1 MQAKK
6 AQGEEALWISKM
18 LVCLFV
24 YTYFSI
30 KEVEVEVEVAVQES
44 FSAVLLVPKFY
55 CVEFEF
61 EFEGYCASII
71 CRQAS
76 ILLRFSVIDV

>member
-6 AQGEEALWISKM
+6 GQGEEALWISKM
-18 LVCLFV
+18 LVCPFV

-30 KEVEVEVEVAVQES
+30 KEVEVEVAVQEI

-55 CVEFEF
+55 YVEFEF

>member
-6 AQGEEALWISKM
+6 GQGEEALWISKM

-30 KEVEVEVEVAVQES
+30 KEVEVEVAVQEI

-55 CVEFEF
+55 YVEFEF

-76 ILLRFSVIDV
+76 ILFRFSVIDV

>member
-6 AQGEEALWISKM
+6 GQGEEALWISKM
-18 LVCLFV
+18 LVYLFV

-30 KEVEVEVEVAVQES
+30 KEVEVEVAVQEI

-55 CVEFEF
+55 YVEFEF

>member
-6 AQGEEALWISKM
+6 GQGEEALWISKM

-24 YTYFSI
+24 YAYFSI
-30 KEVEVEVEVAVQES
+30 KEVEVEVAVQEI

-55 CVEFEF
+55 YVELEF

>member
-6 AQGEEALWISKM
+6 GQGEEALWISKM

-24 YTYFSI
+24 YAYFSI
-30 KEVEVEVEVAVQES
+30 KEVEVEVAVQEI

-55 CVEFEF
+55 YVEFEF

>member
-6 AQGEEALWISKM
+6 GQGEEALWISKM

-30 KEVEVEVEVAVQES
+30 KEVEVEVAVQEI

-55 CVEFEF
+55 YVEFEF

-71 CRQAS
+71 CRQ
-76 ILLRFSVIDV
+76 FSCIHRSVPD

>member
-6 AQGEEALWISKM
+6 GQGEEALWISKM

-30 KEVEVEVEVAVQES
+30 KEVEVEVAVQEI

-55 CVEFEF
+55 YVEFEF

>member
-6 AQGEEALWISKM
+6 GQGEEALWISKM

-30 KEVEVEVEVAVQES
+30 KEVEVEVAVKEI

-55 CVEFEF
+55 YVEFEF

>member
-6 AQGEEALWISKM
+6 GQGEEALWISKM

-24 YTYFSI
+24 YAYFSI
-30 KEVEVEVEVAVQES
+30 KEVEVEVAVQEI

-55 CVEFEF
+55 VEFEF